1 MVELLA
7 PARDFTALEAA
18 LKNSANAVYI
28 GVENY
33 NMRSHAPNFTMKNSK
48 KRRSLSQSKCS
59 SLCVHQHGDE

>member
-18 LKNSANAVYI
+18 LKNGANAVYI

-48 KRRSLSQSKCS
+48 KRLIVVTVKMLVFMCAPTR
-59 SLCVHQHGDE
+59 